1 MKHVTPGAI
10 GLLAL
15 FIGIALPKDEAAAQT
30 GKDLVG
36 SWTLVSV
43 TNEKDGQKV
52 EPYGPNP
59 RGCFMLDGQRF
70 SIVVVRPG
78 RPKFAS
84 NNRLAGT
91 PAENQETVR
100 GSIAYFG
107 TYTVSATDNTL
118 VTLHIEGSSYPNWEG
133 AEQKRVLTVAGDE
146 MNFVNPTISTGAG
159 TAQLVWRRAK

>member
-1 MKHVTPGAI
+1 MKHVTAGAI

-15 FIGIALPKDEAAAQT
+15 FTGVAFPKDQAAAQT
-30 GKDLVG
+30 GKDLIG

-59 RGCFMLDGQRF
+59 KGSFMLDGQRF

-91 PAENQETVR
+91 PDENKETVQ

-107 TYTVSATDNTL
+107 TYGVSDPDNTL

-133 AEQKRVLTVAGDE
+133 AEQKRVLTVVGDQ
-146 MNFVNPTISTGAG
+146 MNFVNSTISTGAG
-159 TAQLVWRRAK
+159 TARLVWKRAK